1 MLRSLACHALF
12 LVPLA
17 GALVYHQA
25 AGPARPVPVCDGA
38 ARQQATTVDHQLAWL
53 LGLVNQRDGHVTP
66 AELQVHFAADFLAG
80 AATADTIVALDRLAD
95 LAPLSIREVTRSD
108 STGLVAHVD
117 TARGPARLALTVDRR
132 SGGLQSVLVTA
143 ER

>member
-17 GALVYHQA
+17 GALAYEA
-25 AGPARPVPVCDGA
+25 ATPARPVPVCDGG

-53 LGLVNQRDGHVTP
+53 LDLVNHRDGLMTA
-66 AELQVHFAADFLAG
+66 AELQAHFAEDFLAE
-80 AATADTIVALDRLAD
+80 ASTPETIVALQQLGE
-95 LAPLSIREVTRSD
+95 LAPLTIRQVTRSD
-108 STGLVAHVD
+108 STRLVALVD
-117 TARGPARLALTVDRR
+117 SARGPARLSLTVDRR
-132 SGGLQSVLVTA
+132 TGGLQSVLVTA